1 MHRYSFPATTS
12 VALASLLLAA
22 ALSAHGSAATQEAA
36 KTEEKAK
43 AKTELNAL
51 EKAFQERLTNAVF
64 KGRWRLVKDGKLGE
78 ESEDKYTIAGVSKQG
93 PDVWLVSARVQYGK
107 KDVNVPIPVNVY
119 WAGDTPV
126 ITLANVAIPGLG
138 TYSARVLV
146 HDGAY
151 AGTWSG
157 PGHAGF
163 LQGVIEKAAG
173 EPKKE

>member
-1 MHRYSFPATTS
+1 MHRYSLPAS
-12 VALASLLLAA
+12 MAAVLASLLVAA
-22 ALSAHGSAATQEAA
+22 ALNAHGSPPGQEAG
-36 KTEEKAK
+36 KTEEKP
-43 AKTELNAL
+43 KTELNAL
-51 EKAFQERLTNAVF
+51 EKEFQETLTNAVF

-138 TYSARVLV
+138 TYSARVMV
-146 HDGAY
+146 HGGLY

-163 LQGVIEKAAG
+163 LEGVIEKG
-173 EPKKE
+173 EK